1 MKIIIHR
8 GQNQIGGSII
18 EIATESTRI
27 VLDAGINLDE
37 ETDLDIPKINGLFE
51 GDKGYDALLISH
63 YHADHVGLADWVIKG
78 IPIYMGENAYN
89 MLVASNE
96 YRRIETSFKPEF
108 IKDKI
113 QLQIGDINI
122 TPFRC
127 DHSAYDSY
135 MFLIKA
141 DGRHILY
148 TGDFRANG
156 RMDHSSLLYDLP
168 QVDALII
175 EGTTL
180 SREESVENIK
190 EMLLED
196 IATVALRRH
205 TGPCFVFMS
214 AMNIDRLITMY
225 NVAQNTGRVFLEDI
239 YTAIIGEAAGVC
251 IPDPKRD
258 PGVRVFVTDGNK
270 DRYDKLNRFG
280 NSKISRAAIARQKY
294 VMCVR
299 PSMIRYLE
307 KLNEIQSFEDGILFY
322 GMWKGYQE
330 KDEVKNLLK
339 FMEDKGVK
347 LHILHT
353 SGHADSST
361 IDRLIKDVNPKVI
374 IPVHT
379 ENSEWFDRY
388 EDEIEVI
395 YDRHIVE
402 L

>member
-27 VLDAGINLDE
+27 ILDAGINLDE

-63 YHADHVGLADWVIKG
+63 YHADHVGLADRVIKG

-141 DGRHILY
+141 DARHILY

-168 QVDALII
+168 QVDTLII
-175 EGTTL
+175 EGTTI

-190 EMLLED
+190 EMQLED
-196 IATVALRRH
+196 IATEALRRH
-205 TGPCFVFMS
+205 TGACFVFMS

-239 YTAIIGEAAGVC
+239 YTATIGEAAGVC
-251 IPDPKRD
+251 IPDPKGD
-258 PGVRVFVTDGNK
+258 PGIRVFVTDGNK

-280 NSKISRAAIARQKY
+280 NSKISRAAISRQKY

-330 KDEVKNLLK
+330 KDEVKNLLR

-379 ENSEWFDRY
+379 VNSEWFDRY
-388 EDEIEVI
+388 KNEIEVI

-402 L
+402 I